1 MRRFAVFLG
10 FGRDGQSGNAWRTS
24 YRVFS
29 TSRPPAA
36 LENVAGGFSLDQEHE
51 AVTIITLASRRAA
64 PTNPTPDTYEAAQ
77 QAYAD
82 ASNGLSMARHYL
94 QQGNFAAAQRKMVQ
108 ALAAVRGLQTEGGA
122 A

>member
-1 MRRFAVFLG
+1 
-10 FGRDGQSGNAWRTS
+10 
-24 YRVFS
+24 
-29 TSRPPAA
+29 
-36 LENVAGGFSLDQEHE
+36 
-51 AVTIITLASRRAA
+51 VTIITLASRRAA

-82 ASNGLSMARHYL
+82 ATNGLSMARHYL

-108 ALAAVRGLQTEGGA
+108 ALAAVRGLQADGGA

>member
-24 YRVFS
+24 DRVFS
-29 TSRPPAA
+29 TSRPPVA

-108 ALAAVRGLQTEGGA
+108 ALAAVRGLQTEGGEA
-122 A
+122 